1 MNRFETRGCRAR
13 GYRTLLAAIG
23 LLTSLCALVPSLTP
37 PASAQSS
44 AQPAAQ
50 SWPQRPVRFILPFG
64 AGSATDVAAR
74 LMSEKL
80 SARWG
85 RPIVIENRPGADGLL
100 AINAFI
106 SANDDHVLL
115 YASTASFMAHPYTL
129 EKMPYNLERDFAPI
143 ARVTDTVLGV
153 SVTSSLK
160 VNSLK
165 EFVALA
171 KAQPGKLNAAGAAGV
186 PDFTLGYFLKVEKLD
201 VTRVPYKDVVQAAT
215 DLAGGQIQFLLSSFA
230 ILRAGQESGRIKV
243 LAVGGRERFSL
254 APDIPTVHEAGYPT
268 LNTETTAGFYGARTM
283 APELRERIAKDV
295 LAVVAEPEIT
305 KRLIA
310 TGQTVR
316 TGGPADLAQTLG
328 EQAAQM
334 STVAKTLGLKTGK

>member
-1 MNRFETRGCRAR
+1 MHRSPTSSCFVAVAAVACLIPLGAFAPSA
-13 GYRTLLAAIG
+13 LAQ
-23 LLTSLCALVPSLTP
+23 P
-37 PASAQSS
+37 PAQSS
-44 AQPAAQ
+44 AQ

-64 AGSATDVAAR
+64 AGTATDVAAR
-74 LMSEKL
+74 LISEKL
-80 SARWG
+80 STQWG

-129 EKMPYNLERDFAPI
+129 DKIPYSLERDLAPI

-153 SVTSSLK
+153 SVSSAVK
-160 VNSLK
+160 VNSIK

-171 KAQPGKLNAAGAAGV
+171 RAQPGKLNAAGAAGV
-186 PDFTLGYFLKVEKLD
+186 PDFTLGYFLKVENLD
-201 VTRVPYKDVVQAAT
+201 VARVPYKDVVQAAT
-215 DLAGGQIQFLLSSFA
+215 DLSAGQIQFLLSSFA
-230 ILRAGQESGRIKV
+230 VVRASAEAGRVKV
-243 LAVGGRERFSL
+243 LAIGGRERSSSL
-254 APDIPTVHEAGYPT
+254 GDIPSVHEAGFPS
-268 LNTETTAGFYGARTM
+268 LNTETTSGFYGARGM
-283 APELRERIAKDV
+283 APDLRERIARDV
-295 LAVVAEPEIT
+295 IAVVAEGDVT

-316 TGGPADLAQTLG
+316 PGGPADLVQTLN

-334 STVAKTLGLKTGK
+334 ATVAKALGLKAAR

>member
-1 MNRFETRGCRAR
+1 MRRFPKECRSAIAIAV
-13 GYRTLLAAIG
+13 LLA
-23 LLTSLCALVPSLTP
+23 SLGATVP
-37 PASAQSS
+37 PASAQPAASS

-50 SWPQRPVRFILPFG
+50 NWPQRPVRFILPFG
-64 AGSATDVAAR
+64 AGTATDVAAR

-129 EKMPYNLERDFAPI
+129 EKMPYNLDRDFAPI
-143 ARVTDTVLGV
+143 ARVTDTILSVA
-153 SVTSSLK
+153 VTSSLK
-160 VNSLK
+160 AATLK

-171 KAQPGKLNAAGAAGV
+171 RSQPGKLNAAGAAGV

-215 DLAGGQIQFLLSSFA
+215 DLSTGQIQFLVSSYA
-230 ILRAGQESGRIKV
+230 VVRGAAEAGRVRV
-243 LAVGGRERFSL
+243 LAIGGRERASF
-254 APDIPTVHEAGYPT
+254 APTVPTVHETGFPS
-268 LNTETTAGFYGARTM
+268 LNVETTAAFYGPRGMAR
-283 APELRERIAKDV
+283 ELRERIAKDV
-295 LAVVAEPEIT
+295 IAVVAEPEIT
-305 KRLIA
+305 KRLVA
-310 TGQTVR
+310 TGQAVR
-316 TGGPADLAQTLG
+316 TGGPEELAQTLRQQAD
-328 EQAAQM
+328 QAAI
-334 STVAKTLGLKTGK
+334 VGKALGLKRGQ